1 MSTTQFLIQY
11 LNIAKIFLR
20 MFKARFSAL
29 VMAGQIV
36 LVILSVGA
44 VDYFLTARVDGLV
57 VSLAEKRSLLK
68 VWLERDNTAIQLRR
82 DYEIV
87 KDAVPKLGRPLPTV
101 ETFGVFI
108 TEIENLAAAS
118 NVAQTISF
126 SEPQPAAVE
135 NILVVPFSIIL
146 SGADYGAVLNYIQ
159 KFENMPYFAEIET
172 VGFASSAG
180 IFTPGQAT
188 MTAKVF
194 IRK

>member
-1 MSTTQFLIQY
+1 MNTVQFLIQY
-11 LNIAKIFLR
+11 LNIAKDFFR
-20 MFKARFSAL
+20 TFKIRFSAL

-36 LVILSVGA
+36 LVILSAGA
-44 VDYFLTARVDGLV
+44 VDYFLTKQVDGLAM
-57 VSLAEKRSLLK
+57 SLSEKRSLLK

-87 KDAVPKLGRPLPTV
+87 KDAVPNLGRPLPTI
-101 ETFGVFI
+101 ETFGIFI

-126 SEPQPAAVE
+126 SEPQQSQIE

-146 SGADYGAVLNYIQ
+146 SGATYDTALNYIR
-159 KFENMPYFAEIET
+159 KFENMPYFAEIEM
-172 VGFASSAG
+172 VGFLSSAG
-180 IFTPGQAT
+180 IFTPGQANL
-188 MTAKVF
+188 TARVF

>member
-1 MSTTQFLIQY
+1 MNTTHFLIPY
-11 LNIAKIFLR
+11 FNIAKDFLR

-36 LVILSVGA
+36 LVILSVGG
-44 VDYFLTARVDGLV
+44 VDYFLTKQVDGLV

-68 VWLERDNTAIQLRR
+68 VWLERDNTAIQIRR

-87 KDAVPKLGRPLPTV
+87 KDAVPNLGRPLPTV

-108 TEIENLAAAS
+108 TEIENLAAVS
-118 NVAQTISF
+118 GVAQTISF
-126 SEPQPAAVE
+126 SEPRPSADE

-146 SGADYGAVLNYIQ
+146 SGAAYNAVLNYIQ

-172 VGFASSAG
+172 VGFSSSAG
-180 IFTPGQAT
+180 IFSPGQAT
-188 MTAKVF
+188 MTAKVY
-194 IRK
+194 IKK

>member
-1 MSTTQFLIQY
+1 MNNAQSLIQY
-11 LNIAKIFLR
+11 LNIAKDF
-20 MFKARFSAL
+20 FKTFKIRFSAL

-36 LVILSVGA
+36 LVILSVVA
-44 VDYFLTARVDGLV
+44 VDYFLTKQVDGLV
-57 VSLAEKRSLLK
+57 MSLSEKRSLLK

-87 KDAVPKLGRPLPTV
+87 KDAVPNLGRPLPTV
-101 ETFGVFI
+101 ETFGAFI

-118 NVAQTISF
+118 GVAQTISF

-135 NILVVPFSIIL
+135 NILIVPFSIIL
-146 SGADYGAVLNYIQ
+146 SGANYGAVLNYIQ
-159 KFENMPYFAEIET
+159 KFENIPYFAEIET
-172 VGFASSAG
+172 VGFSSSAG

-188 MTAKVF
+188 MAAKVF

>member
-1 MSTTQFLIQY
+1 MNNTQSLIQY
-11 LNIAKIFLR
+11 LNTAKDFFRIFR
-20 MFKARFSAL
+20 ARFSAL

-44 VDYFLTARVDGLV
+44 VDYFLTKQVDGLAM
-57 VSLAEKRSLLK
+57 SLSEKRSLLK

-101 ETFGVFI
+101 ETFGAFI

-126 SEPQPAAVE
+126 SEPQMSAVE
-135 NILVVPFSIIL
+135 NILIVPFSIIL
-146 SGADYGAVLNYIQ
+146 SGANYGAVLNYIQ
-159 KFENMPYFAEIET
+159 KFENIPYFAEIET
-172 VGFASSAG
+172 IGLSSSAG

-188 MTAKVF
+188 MAARVF
-194 IRK
+194 IKK

>member
-1 MSTTQFLIQY
+1 MLQSILPYF
-11 LNIAKIFLR
+11 NIAKDFLR
-20 MFKARFSAL
+20 TVKIRFSAS

-44 VDYFLTARVDGLV
+44 VDYFLTKQVDGLAL
-57 VSLAEKRSLLK
+57 SLSEKRSLLK

-87 KDAVPKLGRPLPTV
+87 KDAAPKIGRPLPTI

-126 SEPQPAAVE
+126 SEPQQSQTE

-146 SGADYGAVLNYIQ
+146 SGATYDAVLNYIR
-159 KFENMPYFAEIET
+159 KFENMPYFAEIEM
-172 VGFASSAG
+172 VGFSSSAG

-188 MTAKVF
+188 LTAKAY